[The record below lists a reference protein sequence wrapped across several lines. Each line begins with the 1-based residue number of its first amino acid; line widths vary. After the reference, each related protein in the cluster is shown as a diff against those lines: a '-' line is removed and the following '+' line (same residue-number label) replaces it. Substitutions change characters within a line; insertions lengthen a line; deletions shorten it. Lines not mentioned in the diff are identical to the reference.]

1 MEVTK
6 SRKKKQEES
15 KKRSGQWST
24 GAPLGRHAHFE
35 LKSLLTRSAVQRRYK
50 NPFLSPEYI
59 VYLHISSRGEHCTL
73 RLYRR
78 IIRSDFRE
86 RKSHLRYLHLSPT
99 IPAPIASPITTP
111 RSHIPAWLQNVIR
124 PQAPTNTRIIRTH
137 RCRSGWSSRD
147 RTRDPRDHLHKLKAR
162 MNMTTTV
169 KVVAKP
175 TPDQHWLNQNPVL
188 SRTMNMTTLP
198 LLLQLRDPAVH
209 GKYGGYAIRVWDL
222 SYCRRPSLPL

>member
-1 MEVTK
+1 MPLVLLVQSGVHGSTQPGTRQLNLQTSSSQVDSKIMEVTK

-86 RKSHLRYLHLSPT
+86 RKSHLRYLHLHPPQSPHQ
-99 IPAPIASPITTP
+99 SP
-111 RSHIPAWLQNVIR
+111 LQ
-124 PQAPTNTRIIRTH
+124 
-137 RCRSGWSSRD
+137 
-147 RTRDPRDHLHKLKAR
+147 
-162 MNMTTTV
+162 
-169 KVVAKP
+169 
-175 TPDQHWLNQNPVL
+175 
-188 SRTMNMTTLP
+188 
-198 LLLQLRDPAVH
+198 
-209 GKYGGYAIRVWDL
+209 
-222 SYCRRPSLPL
+222 